1 MHGSE
6 MKSLSDFHV
15 VVGRGRRTRTRT
27 RTRTHDL
34 WFRIDKEASRDSAG
48 IFHNTAFLCLEV
60 QSDCRAIYVE
70 KNEDLR
76 LTKSCILNW

>member
-6 MKSLSDFHV
+6 MKSLSDFPV
-15 VVGRGRRTRTRT
+15 VSGAGARA
-27 RTRTHDL
+27 HDL

-48 IFHNTAFLCLEV
+48 IFHNTAFLRLEG
-60 QSDCRAIYVE
+60 QSDFRAIYVE